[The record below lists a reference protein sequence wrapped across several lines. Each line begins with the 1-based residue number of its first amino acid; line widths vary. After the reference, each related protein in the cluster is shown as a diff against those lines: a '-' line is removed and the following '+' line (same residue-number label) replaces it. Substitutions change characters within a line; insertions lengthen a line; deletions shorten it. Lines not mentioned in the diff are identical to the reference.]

1 MHVFKK
7 NKKPK
12 KIVNEKERN
21 NKKSNAISNLNS
33 FISLPILSVLI
44 YD

>member
-7 NKKPK
+7 NKNKK

-21 NKKSNAISNLNS
+21 HKKSNAISNLNS

-44 YD
+44 YN